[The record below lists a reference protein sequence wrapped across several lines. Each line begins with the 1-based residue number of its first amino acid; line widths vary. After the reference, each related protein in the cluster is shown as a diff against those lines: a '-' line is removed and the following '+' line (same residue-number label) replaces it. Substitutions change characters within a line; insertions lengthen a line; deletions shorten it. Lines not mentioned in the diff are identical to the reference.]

1 MRLQGSGLGPGLVIA
16 AAIVAADQATKIW
29 AEHALTLF
37 APVEV
42 TSFFNLSL
50 VYNPGAA
57 FSFLAGAGDWGRW
70 LLTGIAVVIGLLII
84 GWLARLPRRAWWS
97 VTALG
102 LVLGGAVGNLIDRVR
117 YGAVVDFLDFH
128 WAGYHW
134 PAFNVAD
141 MAIVMGAITLIVATF
156 IEGDH
161 SHPPTHR
168 E

>member
-1 MRLQGSGLGPGLVIA
+1 MRLRGSGLGPGLLIA
-16 AAIVAADQATKIW
+16 AIIVVADQVTKVW

-70 LLTGIAVVIGLLII
+70 LLTGIAVVIGLLIAF
-84 GWLARLPRRAWWS
+84 WLARLPRGAWWS

-102 LVLGGAVGNLIDRVR
+102 LVLGGAIGNLIDRVR

-141 MAIVMGAITLIVATF
+141 MAIVVGAVTLIVATF

-161 SHPPTHR
+161 RHPEDKH
-168 E
+168 

>member
-1 MRLQGSGLGPGLVIA
+1 MQLRGSGLGPGLLIA
-16 AAIVAADQATKIW
+16 AAIVVADQVTKIW

-141 MAIVMGAITLIVATF
+141 MAIVVGAITLIVATF

-161 SHPPTHR
+161 SHSEDKH
-168 E
+168 